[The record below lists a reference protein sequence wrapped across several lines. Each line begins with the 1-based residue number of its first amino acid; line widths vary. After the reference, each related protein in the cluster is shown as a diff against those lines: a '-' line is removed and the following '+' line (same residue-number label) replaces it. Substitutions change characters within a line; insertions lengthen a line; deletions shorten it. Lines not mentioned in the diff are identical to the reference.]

1 MKHEIDRDHMGRFA
15 AGNSGGPGRP
25 KRQAEEDYL
34 QTLSERVPLALWAEI
49 VDKAA
54 SDAAAGD
61 AKARDWLSKYLMPQP
76 GAGESSMGQ
85 PLVIE
90 FSEATRDQLGLVD
103 PAEEDDSV
111 GCEIERRKGG
121 PTHD

>member
-15 AGNSGGPGRP
+15 AGNGGGPGRP

-61 AKARDWLSKYLMPQP
+61 SKARDWLSKYLMPQP
-76 GAGESSMGQ
+76 GADEGGGLR
-85 PLVIE
+85 PLVVE
-90 FSEATRDQLGLVD
+90 FVEAIPGERELVEDQ
-103 PAEEDDSV
+103 
-111 GCEIERRKGG
+111 R
-121 PTHD
+121 

>member
-15 AGNSGGPGRP
+15 VGNGGGPGRP

-61 AKARDWLSKYLMPQP
+61 AKARDWLSKYPMPQP
-76 GAGESSMGQ
+76 GADEGGGLR
-85 PLVIE
+85 PLVVE
-90 FSEATRDQLGLVD
+90 FVEAIPGERELVEDQ
-103 PAEEDDSV
+103 
-111 GCEIERRKGG
+111 R
-121 PTHD
+121 

>member
-1 MKHEIDRDHMGRFA
+1 MKHEIDRDHMGQFA

-25 KRQAEEDYL
+25 KRQAGEDYL

-76 GAGESSMGQ
+76 GADEGGGLR
-85 PLVIE
+85 PLVVE
-90 FSEATRDQLGLVD
+90 FVEAIPGERELVEDQ
-103 PAEEDDSV
+103 
-111 GCEIERRKGG
+111 R
-121 PTHD
+121 

>member
-15 AGNSGGPGRP
+15 AGNGGGPGRP

-76 GAGESSMGQ
+76 GADEGGGLR
-85 PLVIE
+85 PLVVE
-90 FSEATRDQLGLVD
+90 FVEAIPGERELVEDQ
-103 PAEEDDSV
+103 
-111 GCEIERRKGG
+111 R
-121 PTHD
+121 

>member
-15 AGNSGGPGRP
+15 VGNGGGPGRP

-49 VDKAA
+49 VDRAA

-76 GAGESSMGQ
+76 GADEGGGLR
-85 PLVIE
+85 PLVVE
-90 FSEATRDQLGLVD
+90 FVEAIPGERELVEDQ
-103 PAEEDDSV
+103 
-111 GCEIERRKGG
+111 R
-121 PTHD
+121 

>member
-1 MKHEIDRDHMGRFA
+1 MKNEIDRDHMGRFA

-76 GAGESSMGQ
+76 GANEGVGLR
-85 PLVIE
+85 PLVVEFIE
-90 FSEATRDQLGLVD
+90 AIPRERELVEDQ
-103 PAEEDDSV
+103 
-111 GCEIERRKGG
+111 R
-121 PTHD
+121 

>member
-1 MKHEIDRDHMGRFA
+1 MKNEIDRDHMGRFA
-15 AGNSGGPGRP
+15 VGNGGGPGRP

-76 GAGESSMGQ
+76 GADEGGGLR
-85 PLVIE
+85 PLVVE
-90 FSEATRDQLGLVD
+90 FVEAVPGKQELVD
-103 PAEEDDSV
+103 AQ
-111 GCEIERRKGG
+111 R
-121 PTHD
+121 

>member
-76 GAGESSMGQ
+76 GADEGGGLR
-85 PLVIE
+85 PLVVE
-90 FSEATRDQLGLVD
+90 FVEAIPGERELVKDQ
-103 PAEEDDSV
+103 
-111 GCEIERRKGG
+111 R
-121 PTHD
+121 

>member
-76 GAGESSMGQ
+76 GSDEGGGLR
-85 PLVIE
+85 PLVVEFIE
-90 FSEATRDQLGLVD
+90 AIPGERELVEDQQ
-103 PAEEDDSV
+103 
-111 GCEIERRKGG
+111 
-121 PTHD
+121 

>member
-76 GAGESSMGQ
+76 GANEGGGLR
-85 PLVIE
+85 PLVVE
-90 FSEATRDQLGLVD
+90 FVEAIPGERELVEDQ
-103 PAEEDDSV
+103 
-111 GCEIERRKGG
+111 
-121 PTHD
+121 T

>member
-76 GAGESSMGQ
+76 GADEGGGLR
-85 PLVIE
+85 PLVVE
-90 FSEATRDQLGLVD
+90 FVEAIPGERELVEDQ
-103 PAEEDDSV
+103 
-111 GCEIERRKGG
+111 R
-121 PTHD
+121 

>member
-1 MKHEIDRDHMGRFA
+1 MKNEIDRDHMGRFA

-76 GAGESSMGQ
+76 GANEGGGLR
-85 PLVIE
+85 PLVVE
-90 FSEATRDQLGLVD
+90 FVEAVLGKQELVD
-103 PAEEDDSV
+103 AQ
-111 GCEIERRKGG
+111 R
-121 PTHD
+121 

>member
-1 MKHEIDRDHMGRFA
+1 MKNEIDRDHMGRFA
-15 AGNSGGPGRP
+15 VGNSGGPGRP

-34 QTLSERVPLALWAEI
+34 QTLSERVPLALWAVI

-76 GAGESSMGQ
+76 GANEGGGLR
-85 PLVIE
+85 PLVVEFIE
-90 FSEATRDQLGLVD
+90 AEPDKLGSIETRKN
-103 PAEEDDSV
+103 
-111 GCEIERRKGG
+111 R
-121 PTHD
+121 T

>member
-15 AGNSGGPGRP
+15 AGNGGGPGRP

-76 GAGESSMGQ
+76 GANEGGGLR
-85 PLVIE
+85 PLVVE
-90 FSEATRDQLGLVD
+90 FVEAIPGERELVEDQ
-103 PAEEDDSV
+103 
-111 GCEIERRKGG
+111 K
-121 PTHD
+121 

>member
-15 AGNSGGPGRP
+15 VGNGGGPGRP

-76 GAGESSMGQ
+76 GADEGGGLR
-85 PLVIE
+85 PLVVE
-90 FSEATRDQLGLVD
+90 FVEAIPGERELVEDQ
-103 PAEEDDSV
+103 
-111 GCEIERRKGG
+111 R
-121 PTHD
+121 

>member
-76 GAGESSMGQ
+76 GADEGGGLR
-85 PLVIE
+85 PLVVE
-90 FSEATRDQLGLVD
+90 FVEAIPCERELVEDQ
-103 PAEEDDSV
+103 
-111 GCEIERRKGG
+111 R
-121 PTHD
+121 

>member
-76 GAGESSMGQ
+76 GANEGGGLR
-85 PLVIE
+85 PLVVE
-90 FSEATRDQLGLVD
+90 FVEAIPGERELVEDQ
-103 PAEEDDSV
+103 
-111 GCEIERRKGG
+111 K
-121 PTHD
+121 

>member
-1 MKHEIDRDHMGRFA
+1 MKNEIDRDHMGRFA

-76 GAGESSMGQ
+76 GAGEGGGLR
-85 PLVIE
+85 PLVVE
-90 FSEATRDQLGLVD
+90 FVEAIPGERELVEDQ
-103 PAEEDDSV
+103 
-111 GCEIERRKGG
+111 R
-121 PTHD
+121 

>member
-54 SDAAAGD
+54 SDAAAGN

-76 GAGESSMGQ
+76 GSDEGGGLR
-85 PLVIE
+85 PLVVE
-90 FSEATRDQLGLVD
+90 FVEAIPGERGLVGD
-103 PAEEDDSV
+103 Q
-111 GCEIERRKGG
+111 R
-121 PTHD
+121 

>member
-1 MKHEIDRDHMGRFA
+1 MKNEIDRDHMGRFA
-15 AGNSGGPGRP
+15 VGNSGGPGRP

-76 GAGESSMGQ
+76 GANECGGLR
-85 PLVIE
+85 PLVVE
-90 FSEATRDQLGLVD
+90 FVEAIAGERELVEDQ
-103 PAEEDDSV
+103 
-111 GCEIERRKGG
+111 R
-121 PTHD
+121 

>member
-15 AGNSGGPGRP
+15 VGNGGGPGRP

-76 GAGESSMGQ
+76 GSDEGGGLR
-85 PLVIE
+85 PLVVE
-90 FSEATRDQLGLVD
+90 FVEAIPGERELVEDQ
-103 PAEEDDSV
+103 
-111 GCEIERRKGG
+111 R
-121 PTHD
+121 

>member
-34 QTLSERVPLALWAEI
+34 QTLSERIPLALWAEI

-76 GAGESSMGQ
+76 GADEGGGLR
-85 PLVIE
+85 PLVVE
-90 FSEATRDQLGLVD
+90 FVEAIPGERVLVEDQ
-103 PAEEDDSV
+103 
-111 GCEIERRKGG
+111 R
-121 PTHD
+121 

>member
-34 QTLSERVPLALWAEI
+34 QTLSERVPLDLWAEI

-76 GAGESSMGQ
+76 GSDESGGLR
-85 PLVIE
+85 PLVVE
-90 FSEATRDQLGLVD
+90 FVEAIPGERELVGDQ
-103 PAEEDDSV
+103 
-111 GCEIERRKGG
+111 R
-121 PTHD
+121 

>member
-54 SDAAAGD
+54 SA
-61 AKARDWLSKYLMPQP
+61 L
-76 GAGESSMGQ
+76 
-85 PLVIE
+85 
-90 FSEATRDQLGLVD
+90 EAIR
-103 PAEEDDSV
+103 AELPPCCQHHRLPHE
-111 GCEIERRKGG
+111 
-121 PTHD
+121 H

>member
-76 GAGESSMGQ
+76 GAGEGGGLR
-85 PLVIE
+85 PLVVE
-90 FSEATRDQLGLVD
+90 FVEAIPGERELVEDQ
-103 PAEEDDSV
+103 
-111 GCEIERRKGG
+111 R
-121 PTHD
+121 

>member
-1 MKHEIDRDHMGRFA
+1 MKNEIDRDHMGRFA

-76 GAGESSMGQ
+76 GADEGGGLR
-85 PLVIE
+85 PLVVE
-90 FSEATRDQLGLVD
+90 FVEAIPGERELVEDQ
-103 PAEEDDSV
+103 
-111 GCEIERRKGG
+111 R
-121 PTHD
+121 

>member
-49 VDKAA
+49 VDRAA

-76 GAGESSMGQ
+76 GADEGGGLR
-85 PLVIE
+85 PLVVE
-90 FSEATRDQLGLVD
+90 FVEAIPGERELVEDQ
-103 PAEEDDSV
+103 
-111 GCEIERRKGG
+111 R
-121 PTHD
+121 

>member
-1 MKHEIDRDHMGRFA
+1 MKNEIDRDHMGRFA
-15 AGNSGGPGRP
+15 VGNGGGPGRP
-25 KRQAEEDYL
+25 KREAEEDYL

-76 GAGESSMGQ
+76 GAGEGGGLR
-85 PLVIE
+85 PLVVE
-90 FSEATRDQLGLVD
+90 FVEAIPGERELVEDQ
-103 PAEEDDSV
+103 
-111 GCEIERRKGG
+111 R
-121 PTHD
+121 

>member
-1 MKHEIDRDHMGRFA
+1 MKNEIDRDHMGRFA
-15 AGNSGGPGRP
+15 VGNGGGPGRP

-76 GAGESSMGQ
+76 GADEGGGLR
-85 PLVIE
+85 PLVVEFIE
-90 FSEATRDQLGLVD
+90 AIPGERELVEDQ
-103 PAEEDDSV
+103 
-111 GCEIERRKGG
+111 R
-121 PTHD
+121 